1 MTEKLRE
8 IRHLD
13 TLNEVFEEYVKEII
27 LILERTKVAVLTS
40 DTKVAFE
47 VIELEQKINQD
58 SYDLHDSIVEYLALF
73 SPMGINLRKIVAY
86 LQIRTE
92 LERLSDHC
100 KKIMREVIQGI
111 EFSEHTHKNVE
122 EMFNILDVMITK
134 TLTSIVAEDVSTI
147 KEVQK
152 LDKDIAVLFKKEID
166 KAEQKNLVYAYFA
179 LFKQLE
185 RIGDNIKNIYEQSY
199 YIKKGQFYEM

>member
-122 EMFNILDVMITK
+122 EMFNILDTMITK
-134 TLTSIVAEDVSTI
+134 TLTSIVAEDVTTI

>member
-134 TLTSIVAEDVSTI
+134 TLTSIVAEDVTTI

>member
-1 MTEKLRE
+1 
-8 IRHLD
+8 
-13 TLNEVFEEYVKEII
+13 
-27 LILERTKVAVLTS
+27 
-40 DTKVAFE
+40 
-47 VIELEQKINQD
+47 
-58 SYDLHDSIVEYLALF
+58 
-73 SPMGINLRKIVAY
+73 MGINLRKIVAY

-122 EMFNILDVMITK
+122 EMFNILDTMITK
-134 TLTSIVAEDVSTI
+134 TLTSIVAEDVTTI